1 MFPLRI
7 PRRIALCAL
16 LVAATSSARA
26 EKLRMHFDT
35 DSAGRPPAFLDF
47 VVWGSPG
54 EADWLVLGDVNPPST
69 PNKVIQTRDGR
80 PAGSIAVA
88 LRRNYSLA
96 DGEISVGLRRGN
108 GQSGLVFRAVGEK
121 DFLLLLVNA
130 ATGEARLS
138 SWRGGKETELARGK
152 AVTDHEWGT
161 LAVTASGGSITG
173 RWNGK
178 PLLSGTDPYPAS
190 GRIGLATA
198 GPGQMSFDELVF
210 DIASPAAPASP

>member
-161 LAVTASGGSITG
+161 LAVTASGGSITA

-178 PLLSGTDPYPAS
+178 PLLSGTDPHPAS

>member
-1 MFPLRI
+1 
-7 PRRIALCAL
+7 
-16 LVAATSSARA
+16 
-26 EKLRMHFDT
+26 MHFDT

-152 AVTDHEWGT
+152 AVADHEWGT
-161 LAVTASGGSITG
+161 LAVTASGGSITA

-178 PLLSGTDPYPAS
+178 PLLSGTDPHPAS

-210 DIASPAAPASP
+210 DVATPAAAPASP